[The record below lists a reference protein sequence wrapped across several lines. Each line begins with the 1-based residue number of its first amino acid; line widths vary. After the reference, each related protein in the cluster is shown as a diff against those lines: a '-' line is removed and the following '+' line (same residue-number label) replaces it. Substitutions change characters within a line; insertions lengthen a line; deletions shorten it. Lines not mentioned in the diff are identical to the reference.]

1 MKTTI
6 ISYERAV
13 ENDLAREVLEGMG
26 VDFDSDD
33 TEENG
38 PFIVFDGDPD
48 QLRIEGETVQF
59 TDLED
64 KDKGVRTVLYS
75 NHAGCDEDIV
85 VKMLQ
90 EFYEE
95 DEDGRATLR
104 KYYEDLESTN
114 ENMRN
119 LETGIA
125 YRGGAGYIFA
135 LHTYKDNDKIFN

>member
-1 MKTTI
+1 MQTTI
-6 ISYERAV
+6 ISYDMAL
-13 ENDLAREVLEGMG
+13 ENNLARQTMEWMG
-26 VDFDSDD
+26 LGDDSSSLL
-33 TEENG
+33 
-38 PFIVFDGDPD
+38 FDGDPD
-48 QLRIEGETVQF
+48 QLRIEGETVLF

-64 KDKGVRTVLYS
+64 NDSGVRTVLYS

-104 KYYEDLESTN
+104 KYYDDLESTN

>member
-6 ISYERAV
+6 ISYDQAL
-13 ENDLAREVLEGMG
+13 ENDLARQTMECMG
-26 VDFDSDD
+26 LDNDSSSLL
-33 TEENG
+33 
-38 PFIVFDGDPD
+38 FDGDPD

-95 DEDGRATLR
+95 DEDGRGTHR
-104 KYYEDLESTN
+104 KYYDDLESTN

-119 LETGIA
+119 IETGIA

-135 LHTYKDNDKIFN
+135 LYNYKDNDKIFN